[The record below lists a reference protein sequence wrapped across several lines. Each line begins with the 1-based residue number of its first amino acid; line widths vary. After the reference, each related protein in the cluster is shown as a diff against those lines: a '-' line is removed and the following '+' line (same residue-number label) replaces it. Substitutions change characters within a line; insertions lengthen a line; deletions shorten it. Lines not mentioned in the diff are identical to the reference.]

1 MCVFIFD
8 DTGSF
13 FSDNRITHIVKPD
26 KVLALMGNHEE
37 FVMYGYSTINHM
49 SKTLDEEN
57 SVDES
62 EEDKYIQWM
71 KNIQLKLVSTSIG

>member
-1 MCVFIFD
+1 
-8 DTGSF
+8 
-13 FSDNRITHIVKPD
+13 
-26 KVLALMGNHEE
+26 MGNHEE